1 MPNSTD
7 IHFLIK
13 SHFLMKSTDSLS
25 NPPTIIFIRFT
36 CSGCKER
43 LNQTY
48 QTTNIMNIQNIH
60 FSHVITQM
68 KTKTVVLPYV
78 RFTKGN
84 KNTIDSVP
92 TSHSSTQLR
101 KKRKNHLSHLTWFP
115 ISYSPSLNGNL
126 PLIST
131 IALLNYFQFDL
142 LQPTLCSISFQTFVL
157 YPKNLTLTHSHSIIS
172 IFVFDFHSITSTQLL

>member
-92 TSHSSTQLR
+92 TSHSSTQR
-101 KKRKNHLSHLTWFP
+101 GKKERTFES
-115 ISYSPSLNGNL
+115 
-126 PLIST
+126 
-131 IALLNYFQFDL
+131 FDL
-142 LQPTLCSISFQTFVL
+142 VPHLLFSLIEWKLTIDFYNCTPKLFSIRSSPTYFMFNFLPDLCTVPEKSYINTFTFNNI
-157 YPKNLTLTHSHSIIS
+157 YFCI
-172 IFVFDFHSITSTQLL
+172 